1 MRWSSCPGVIGIV
14 RGPPYE
20 PVRPVKPRRPRP
32 ATYGPELMPALV
44 TGWETL
50 RTPAGKLLAPMLR
63 RDGEITLTDEQAA
76 LLSRMSA
83 ATIDN

>member
-1 MRWSSCPGVIGIV
+1 M
-14 RGPPYE
+14 
-20 PVRPVKPRRPRP
+20 
-32 ATYGPELMPALV
+32 MPALV